1 MKHRPRQNRRDDAAL
16 VSQAVIP
23 LEKPRTYRVLLHRD
37 NQTPLNFLAHLLRKF
52 FYMSGHAARHTASQV
67 QHSGLGVC
75 GVYPY
80 DIAETKASEVI
91 DYSQAR
97 GWSLSMSLER
107 Q

>member
-1 MKHRPRQNRRDDAAL
+1 MKPEPPQNRRDDEAL
-16 VSQAVIP
+16 VSRGVVP
-23 LEKPRTYRVLLHRD
+23 LEKPRTYGVLLHRD
-37 NQTPLNFLAHLLRKF
+37 NQTPLNFLEHLLRKF

-67 QHSGLGVC
+67 QHTGLGIC